1 MKNKKIY
8 TKMKKKNKSKLKV
21 QVFNDRVN
29 DCYETGNMWG
39 QTWKNLQDLLL
50 PFPNKPSVDVTQ
62 KMVQLVNMFLS
73 GFLYFT
79 IDHVC

>member
-1 MKNKKIY
+1 MKDKKIY

>member
-1 MKNKKIY
+1 
-8 TKMKKKNKSKLKV
+8 MKKKNKSKLKV